1 MSFHPKGP
9 MAASLLSEL
18 RPKQPFLNVQKGQG
32 NIFEPNREMQQS
44 KSSQEI
50 HGEVTGNL

>member
-1 MSFHPKGP
+1 

-44 KSSQEI
+44 KSSQAI